1 MTDKLLE
8 RKMGKMMRSLKPDP
22 ALSQAENLGRIRR
35 LAQLSLR
42 AEYNI
47 HMRAKEKG
55 VWAEWVRKEEI

>member
-1 MTDKLLE
+1 MNTLE
-8 RKMGKMMRSLKPDP
+8 KKIEKIQVQRPDLESP
-22 ALSQAENLGRIRR
+22 EIRR